1 MPSATDTARPA
12 RPVHTVTTL
21 TAEERA
27 AVAALMRRNTIL
39 DAAAILGVARH
50 AMERAV
56 MGAGVQRGTAAL
68 IRIALA
74 RIVAESGGR
83 P

>member
-1 MPSATDTARPA
+1 MASATDSTRPS

-21 TAEERA
+21 TREGRA
-27 AVAALMRRNTIL
+27 AVAALMREHTIL
-39 DAAAILGVARH
+39 GAAAILGIARH
-50 AMERAV
+50 AMERAA

-68 IRIALA
+68 IRLSLA
-74 RIVAESGGR
+74 KLAEESR

>member
-1 MPSATDTARPA
+1 MASATDSTRPA

-21 TAEERA
+21 TADERA
-27 AVAALMRRNTIL
+27 AVAALMREHTIL
-39 DAAAILGVARH
+39 GAAAILGIARH
-50 AMERAV
+50 AMERAA

-74 RIVAESGGR
+74 QRAAGTTEN